1 MIKVEGISTVTVQS
15 KRSYM
20 LEIFLM
26 MAVTSVS
33 GLMLFR
39 YCFFKGIAEMYLSF
53 KELYS
58 DNVYLI
64 VLFAYMILA
73 MLIMALTVIP
83 STKASIADMKRNA

>member
-1 MIKVEGISTVTVQS
+1 
-15 KRSYM
+15 
-20 LEIFLM
+20 
-26 MAVTSVS
+26 
-33 GLMLFR
+33 
-39 YCFFKGIAEMYLSF
+39 MYPSF

-64 VLFAYMILA
+64 VLFAYIILA